1 MHGAD
6 QILKSDKLGR
16 VRTPPCRRD
25 ELLDEFERSG
35 VAAVKFAQMVGIKY
49 QTFAS
54 WLQRRRHEQAGALRR
69 TKAGRKA
76 GTGSMALR
84 LVEAVAESARPPA
97 PIASQEAMLRV
108 RLGCGAQ
115 LEIIDEK
122 GALLAARLLG
132 ALSSM
137 GRGPR

>member
-16 VRTPPCRRD
+16 VRTPAARRD

-35 VAAVKFAQMVGIKY
+35 LAATKFAEMVGIKY

-54 WLQRRRHEQAGALRR
+54 WMQKRRQAGTLRR
-69 TKAGRKA
+69 SKASRKA
-76 GTGSMALR
+76 RTGSLALR
-84 LVEAVAESARPPA
+84 LVEAVAQPA
-97 PIASQEAMLRV
+97 LRREASCQEAMLRV

-115 LEIIDEK
+115 LEITDER

-132 ALSSM
+132 ALSGIQRDPGSC
-137 GRGPR
+137 